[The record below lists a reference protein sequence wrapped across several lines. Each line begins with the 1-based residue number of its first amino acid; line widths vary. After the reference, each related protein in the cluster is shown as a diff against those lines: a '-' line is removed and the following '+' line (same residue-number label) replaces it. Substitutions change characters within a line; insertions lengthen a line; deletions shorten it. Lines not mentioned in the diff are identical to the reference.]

1 MHERLSHNETKYS
14 IPFISW
20 PILLILISCNTLR
33 FVSFNGGFS
42 WDLFLLALQHSREFL
57 LFEWRTDI
65 NNVCRHITSLEI
77 LQFMAST
84 TAPMRG
90 SLNVINDPFYVPCRE
105 NLQTVGFIIL
115 VMIFRQVSMRHTT
128 LLILLKEKVWRV
140 LIASSFIIEEG
151 LFFSFMSCY

>member
-1 MHERLSHNETKYS
+1 
-14 IPFISW
+14 
-20 PILLILISCNTLR
+20 
-33 FVSFNGGFS
+33 
-42 WDLFLLALQHSREFL
+42 
-57 LFEWRTDI
+57 
-65 NNVCRHITSLEI
+65 
-77 LQFMAST
+77 
-84 TAPMRG
+84 MRG

-140 LIASSFIIEEG
+140 LIASSFTIEEG